1 MYAVFVALRITQSHD
16 PFSSWLFAGL
26 LHFQASTR
34 VIPEFIRILKLSR
47 VWALG
52 CSRAYTGFVFWD
64 SGRMLNREK
73 HGRWRPVKG
82 SNYGLR
88 V

>member
-1 MYAVFVALRITQSHD
+1 MYAVFITLLITQSHD

-26 LHFQASTR
+26 LYFQASTR
-34 VIPEFIRILKLSR
+34 VISEFIRILKLSR

-52 CSRAYTGFVFWD
+52 CRAYTGFVLWD

-82 SNYGLR
+82 SNLWA
-88 V
+88 